1 MLVLLPIFV
10 LFSILCIR
18 DFVNLFTISNAVPL
32 TILETFDGHKIARY
46 FFWLLGFLLA

>member
-1 MLVLLPIFV
+1 MLVLLPILV

-18 DFVNLFTISNAVPL
+18 DLVNLFTISNAVPL

-46 FFWLLGFLLA
+46 FFGF